1 MQKRFVLTLIA
12 IDGESYFGR
21 TILLLSMLTM
31 DYDMLTRIFL
41 SRYPFGSRKK
51 GGKVDGAILDG
62 YALKNGA

>member
-12 IDGESYFGR
+12 IVGESYFGR

-51 GGKVDGAILDG
+51 GGKVDGAILDD

>member
-1 MQKRFVLTLIA
+1 
-12 IDGESYFGR
+12 
-21 TILLLSMLTM
+21 MLTM

-62 YALKNGA
+62 YALKNGE

>member
-1 MQKRFVLTLIA
+1 LQKRFVLTLIA
-12 IDGESYFGR
+12 IVGESYFGR

-31 DYDMLTRIFL
+31 DYDMLIRIFL

-51 GGKVDGAILDG
+51 GGRSTELILDV